1 VKGRVVVVVTR
12 SGIAATVGVFIVVA
26 VCVRLGLW
34 QLDRRDQRLE
44 RNTAIVER
52 MASPPVSLTTAPE
65 DTAGLVHR
73 VATADGEFDL
83 NRTIVLGARSHR
95 GTPGVYILTPLR
107 LGDGAILVNR
117 GWVPSPDAATVE
129 LGNVAPPPVG
139 AVSGVL
145 MAFPDVR
152 VPPTTEGFRQRWFR
166 LDGEAIRGQY
176 PYRVAPLYLQ
186 VTGPPPGVTA
196 GPPTLVPVPLD
207 NPAPG
212 SGPHLSYAVQWFSFA
227 AIFLLGWVALVARRT
242 GRKEA
247 AGTDTPSDG

>member
-1 VKGRVVVVVTR
+1 VVVTR

-44 RNTAIVER
+44 RNAAIVER
-52 MASPPVSLTTAPE
+52 MAADPVALAATPL

-73 VATADGEFDL
+73 LAIAEGEFDL
-83 NRTIVLGARSHR
+83 DRTIVLGARSHR

-129 LGNVAPPPVG
+129 LDDVAPPPGG

-145 MAFPDVR
+145 MAFPDVP
-152 VPPTTEGFRQRWFR
+152 VQPPAEGFRQRWFR
-166 LDGEAIRGQY
+166 LDGESIRGQY
-176 PYRVAPLYLQ
+176 PYRIAPLYLQ
-186 VTGPPPGVTA
+186 VTGPPPAATA
-196 GPPTLVPVPLD
+196 ERSVLVPVPLD
-207 NPAPG
+207 DPAPG

-227 AIFLLGWVALVARRT
+227 GIFLLGWIALAIRRT
-242 GRKEA
+242 GRKESPA
-247 AGTDTPSDG
+247 TGPPPHG